1 MVEIHNPGENHR
13 ADIATTTTTTTT
25 TTESSNPTVDS
36 DDSFDNLHYADADDG
51 NLDTGVHDISFK
63 DAEDTVNGEDAEN
76 SGNTWDVQ
84 TESKRDPCWR
94 ESVRRPNTG
103 STNPKRISF
112 GTNLLEVLDKAEE
125 AELLQDSRKTE
136 LLQDSRKTN
145 SVAASACVIPPSLQ
159 ESPTTSSLG
168 LHKGPAE
175 DLTCRVCNE
184 EFRKPRILPCLHTF
198 CTSCIVNLQTYPI
211 RCR

>member
-1 MVEIHNPGENHR
+1 MVEIHSPGENHR
-13 ADIATTTTTTTT
+13 ADITTTT
-25 TTESSNPTVDS
+25 TTESSNPTADS
-36 DDSFDNLHYADADDG
+36 DDSFDNLHYADADDS

-76 SGNTWDVQ
+76 SAKAWDVQ
-84 TESKRDPCWR
+84 TESKRDPCWG
-94 ESVRRPNTG
+94 ESVRRPNTV

-112 GTNLLEVLDKAEE
+112 GANLLEVLDKAEE
-125 AELLQDSRKTE
+125 AE

-184 EFRKPRILPCLHTF
+184 KFRKPRILPCLHTF
-198 CTSCIVNLQTYPI
+198 CTACIVNLQTYPI
-211 RCR
+211 RCRCVFYVM

>member
-1 MVEIHNPGENHR
+1 M
-13 ADIATTTTTTTT
+13 
-25 TTESSNPTVDS
+25 
-36 DDSFDNLHYADADDG
+36 
-51 NLDTGVHDISFK
+51 
-63 DAEDTVNGEDAEN
+63 NGEDAEN

-84 TESKRDPCWR
+84 TESKRDPCWG